1 MRPIKRTITGA
12 ASLVIPLNHY
22 GEPNISYWADVAV
35 VVEPLADKD
44 DVTTVVETKGS
55 ATSGTVL
62 YACNA
67 LLVTTTA
74 TTDVIVNQFGD

>member
-22 GEPNISYWADVAV
+22 GDVGISYFGSNAI
-35 VVEPLADKD
+35 VVEPLADKE
-44 DVTTVVETKGS
+44 DVSTVIETKAS
-55 ATSGTVL
+55 STSGTIL

-67 LLVTTTA
+67 LLVTTTI
-74 TTDVIVNQFGD
+74 TTDVVVNQFGD